1 MPLKSGGA
9 GVRSRGEA
17 FVVGGGR
24 LIPPQNE
31 GATAKA
37 LVEKERV
44 WCRMSAWGGP
54 GRGREGSMLCGG
66 VTGTSQDKEDVAA

>member
-1 MPLKSGGA
+1 MLWGG
-9 GVRSRGEA
+9 E
-17 FVVGGGR
+17 R